1 MEGIK
6 IAGYNSRRILK
17 AACKVAA
24 TLFSGLTILLSFV
37 TWEDL
42 NIQGFFG
49 KSIVFLCIMLFSV
62 SAALLWICVL
72 KKEFTVYEKGI
83 NKISICYGDI
93 MRLGFPKK
101 NSKKRTVVIPVN
113 TCFDT
118 IVDEN
123 IAENKKLLVSPEAI
137 HGQWLLKFCEERM
150 DRIELDRKISEYL
163 ESKIPK
169 EILPREK
176 KERGNLNNYEIGTI
190 VPVAGSNKVTFLL
203 VALSE
208 FDENNNAKSSK
219 DKVIQCAES
228 ILDFQRKKGQGYDLY
243 LPLMGTGLSGADLSP
258 KDSVRILKSF
268 FQLHANEIRGTVNI
282 VIYSEQKSQVSIYD

>member
-1 MEGIK
+1 MEVIEM
-6 IAGYNSRRILK
+6 AGYNSRRVLK

-49 KSIVFLCIMLFSV
+49 KSIVFICIILFSI

-72 KKEFTVYEKGI
+72 KKEFTVYEKGN
-83 NKISICYGDI
+83 NKIGICYGDI

-101 NSKKRTVVIPVN
+101 NREKRTVVIPVN

-137 HGQWLLKFCEERM
+137 HGQWLLKFCEKRM
-150 DRIELDRKISEYL
+150 DRSELDRKISEYL
-163 ESKIPK
+163 ESRIPK
-169 EILPREK
+169 EILLREK
-176 KERGNLNNYEIGTI
+176 KERGNLNNYEIGTV

-208 FDENNNAKSSK
+208 FDENNNAQSSK

-268 FQLHANEIRGTVNI
+268 FQLHADEIRGTVNI

>member
-101 NSKKRTVVIPVN
+101 NSEKRTVVIPVN
-113 TCFDT
+113 TSFDT
-118 IVDEN
+118 IVDEGIEGN
-123 IAENKKLLVSPEAI
+123 EKPLVSPRTI
-137 HGQWLLKFCEERM
+137 HGKWLQKFCEERV
-150 DRIELDRKISEYL
+150 DRSELDRKISEFL
-163 ESKIPK
+163 ENKIPR
-169 EILPREK
+169 ETLLREK
-176 KERGNLNNYEIGTI
+176 KERGNLNNYEIGTV
-190 VPVAGSNKVTFLL
+190 VPVAGGNKVTFLL

-208 FDENNNAKSSK
+208 FDENNNAQSSK
-219 DKVIQCAES
+219 DKVIQCVGS
-228 ILDFQRKKGQGYDLY
+228 ILEFQRKKGQGSDLY
-243 LPLMGTGLSGADLSP
+243 LPLMGSGMSGAALSP
-258 KDSVRILKSF
+258 KDSLRILKSF
-268 FQLHANEIRGTVNI
+268 FQLHADEVRSIVNI
-282 VIYSEQKSQVSIYD
+282 VIYPGQKGQVSIYD

>member
-1 MEGIK
+1 MKAIRTIE
-6 IAGYNSRRILK
+6 YNMKRVSK

-24 TLFSGLTILLSFV
+24 TLFSALSILLSFV

-42 NIQGFFG
+42 GNQGFFG
-49 KSIVFLCIMLFSV
+49 RFVVFACIISASIIC
-62 SAALLWICVL
+62 ALLWICVL
-72 KKEFTVYEKGI
+72 KTETTVYEKGI
-83 NKISICYGDI
+83 NKICICYGDI
-93 MRLGFPKK
+93 ISIGFPKK
-101 NSKKRTVVIPVN
+101 SGGNKMVVIPVN

-123 IAENKKLLVSPEAI
+123 IAENKKPLVSSRTI
-137 HGQWLLKFCEERM
+137 HGKWILKICEEKLSRSA
-150 DRIELDRKISEYL
+150 LDLLINKFL
-163 ESKIPK
+163 EDKIPK
-169 EILPREK
+169 KALQRTD
-176 KERGNLNNYEIGTI
+176 KERGNLKNYEIGTI
-190 VPVAGSNKVTFLL
+190 VPIEGGNNVTFLL

-208 FDENNNAKSSK
+208 FDENNNAQSSK

-228 ILDFQRKKGQGYDLY
+228 ILEYQKKNGQGYDLY